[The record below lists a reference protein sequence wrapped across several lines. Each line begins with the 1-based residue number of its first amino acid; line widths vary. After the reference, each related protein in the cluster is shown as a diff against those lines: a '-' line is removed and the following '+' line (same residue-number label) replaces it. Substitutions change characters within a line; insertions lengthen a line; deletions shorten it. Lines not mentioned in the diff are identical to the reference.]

1 MLVTVLLSI
10 WTNPHPVRGLVL
22 SNDLISLPIAISLS
36 SLSMGISSIVLIRF
50 ERLMWRSSERK
61 DTVIIACGE
70 GAHSEDISPL
80 QRSVPPFIDLVSK
93 DFRSARTSFC
103 TSINMALIPFI
114 VLELLFTL

>member
-1 MLVTVLLSI
+1 MDVNAMLVTVLLSI

-22 SNDLISLPIAISLS
+22 SNDLISLPISLS
-36 SLSMGISSIVLIRF
+36 SLSMGIRF

-61 DTVIIACGE
+61 DTVIIACGD

-80 QRSVPPFIDLVSK
+80 QRSVPPFMDYVSK
-93 DFRSARTSFC
+93 DFRCTRTSFC